1 MIVKEREYTSLHD
14 LVECW
19 IESKGESLIDLEIVS
34 VVDEHGNINSTECD
48 VVIEI
53 TYEDELDMEDV
64 KLHFTWDY
72 DDYLA
77 VTEREDNDDTAERWV
92 KVVAL
97 IDNKH
102 YESVDDE
109 IRDTIHYVD
118 ERILKEDSN
127 DDTN

>member
-34 VVDEHGNINSTECD
+34 VVDEHGNRNSTEN
-48 VVIEI
+48 
-53 TYEDELDMEDV
+53 ELDMEDV

>member
-1 MIVKEREYTSLHD
+1 MSDWTDIEEDMGGHNPETGMPYFIEKEWE
-14 LVECW
+14 
-19 IESKGESLIDLEIVS
+19 
-34 VVDEHGNINSTECD
+34 
-48 VVIEI
+48 
-53 TYEDELDMEDV
+53 MEDV

-109 IRDTIHYVD
+109 TDAD
-118 ERILKEDSN
+118 ELTPEEQN
-127 DDTN
+127 DELRRLGF

>member
-1 MIVKEREYTSLHD
+1 MSDWTDIEENMGGHNPETGMPYFIEKEWE
-14 LVECW
+14 
-19 IESKGESLIDLEIVS
+19 
-34 VVDEHGNINSTECD
+34 
-48 VVIEI
+48 
-53 TYEDELDMEDV
+53 MEDV

-77 VTEREDNDDTAERWV
+77 VTKREDNDDTAERWE
-92 KVVAL
+92 KVVDL

-102 YESVDDE
+102 YESVDAE
-109 IRDTIHYVD
+109 IRSTIQYVD